1 MSRTFFARQL
11 TVKLHKSE
19 RAVDLAIAET
29 AEQMALMV
37 RGRLDHG
44 FAVQCGH
51 DAMLSMASAQ
61 AGLIDS
67 RTAIVTAH
75 NQLKASADQFGIDYA
90 VASGPQTK
98 PDEDGPRVPKTGFLH
113 RVA

>member
-1 MSRTFFARQL
+1 MSRNLFARQL

-29 AEQMALMV
+29 AEQMALMI

-51 DAMLSMASAQ
+51 DAMQSMVLVQ

-75 NQLKASADQFGIDYA
+75 NQLKASAEQFGIDYA

-98 PDEDGPRVPKTGFLH
+98 PDENGPRVPTTGILR